1 MESFIIYICLTG
13 MFLPF
18 VILFYNKGYLSAN
31 RYLAGYLFFAALYL
45 LENFSFFYGKSLS
58 GIAFFTTTHAFFY
71 LIGPFSYFY
80 VRSILT
86 DNSKISKYDFLHYAL
101 FAVSFLGYVPYFFS
115 SWEYKL
121 TVAQNL
127 FSENWDIA
135 PFHLNVI
142 IPHKV
147 DQGLNVLQTYF
158 YAISLWYL
166 LWHHKK
172 VANNPIIHNNQ
183 FKLIRNWLLIFTCL
197 ITVITL
203 NFTVAMG
210 SIWIFDDKSVFLSR
224 ASFALLF
231 AAMIY
236 VGLNMMVMFF
246 PNIMYGL
253 PLEVQYQPITLDSQP
268 TSPFVEEKPIE
279 ASVAL
284 PVEENYTLV
293 SDVISNEK
301 KKELELFSPEYQ
313 EKIEGLLQE
322 CIVGQLYLQVDC
334 SLLQISDK
342 LRIPAHH
349 LTYYFNNI
357 KRESFSDWRN
367 HLRVEDTIRIMN
379 QDISS
384 QLTLEAIGLKVG
396 FKSNSTFIRS
406 FKKNT
411 GKTPSEYLGSIS

>member
-1 MESFIIYICLTG
+1 

-86 DNSKISKYDFLHYAL
+86 DNSRISKNDFLHYAL

-127 FSENWDIA
+127 LSENWNLA

-147 DQGLNVLQTYF
+147 DQVLNVLQTYF

-203 NFTVAMG
+203 NFTVAMAN
-210 SIWIFDDKSVFLSR
+210 IWIFDDKSVFLSR

-253 PLEVQYQPITLDSQP
+253 PLEIQYQPIMAN
-268 TSPFVEEKPIE
+268 SPIISDFIEEKPVETIVAVPVEEKF
-279 ASVAL
+279 AAF
-284 PVEENYTLV
+284 T
-293 SDVISNEK
+293 DVISNEK

-313 EKIEGLLQE
+313 EKIESLLQE
-322 CIVGQLYLQVDC
+322 CIFNQMYLQADC
-334 SLLQISDK
+334 SLMQISDK

-349 LTYYFNNI
+349 LTYFFNNI

-367 HLRVEDTIRIMN
+367 RLRIEDATNLLN
-379 QDISS
+379 QDTLR

-406 FKKNT
+406 FKKFN
-411 GKTPSEYLGSIS
+411 GKTPSEYLESVS

>member
-1 MESFIIYICLTG
+1 

-101 FAVSFLGYVPYFFS
+101 FAISFLGYVPYFFS

-127 FSENWDIA
+127 FSENWNIA
-135 PFHLNVI
+135 PFHLNSI

-183 FKLIRNWLLIFTCL
+183 FKLIRTWLLIFICL
-197 ITVITL
+197 ITVITV

-210 SIWIFDDKSVFLSR
+210 SIWIFDDKSVFLNR

-253 PLEVQYQPITLDSQP
+253 PLEVQYEPINVG
-268 TSPFVEEKPIE
+268 SPFNEIVVQEKSIE
-279 ASVAL
+279 TPVSI
-284 PVEENYTLV
+284 PVEENY
-293 SDVISNEK
+293 SMARDVISNEK
-301 KKELELFSPEYQ
+301 KKELELFSPDYQ
-313 EKIEGLLQE
+313 DNIETLLKD
-322 CIVGQLYLQVDC
+322 CIVGKLYLQVDC

-342 LRIPAHH
+342 LKIPAHH

-357 KRESFSDWRN
+357 KKESFSDWRN
-367 HLRVEDTIRIMN
+367 RLRVDEAIRIMN

-411 GKTPSEYLGSIS
+411 EKTPSEYLGSIS

>member
-1 MESFIIYICLTG
+1 

-121 TVAQNL
+121 SVAQNL

-253 PLEVQYQPITLDSQP
+253 PLEVQYQPITADSP
-268 TSPFVEEKPIE
+268 TISAFVEEKPIE
-279 ASVAL
+279 AHVVI
-284 PVEENYTLV
+284 PVEENYTLAT
-293 SDVISNEK
+293 ITIPNEK
-301 KKELELFSPEYQ
+301 KKDLELFSPEYIDN
-313 EKIEGLLQE
+313 IEVLLQE
-322 CIVGQLYLQVDC
+322 FIAEKLYLQEDC
-334 SLLQISDK
+334 SLSLISDK
-342 LRIPAHH
+342 LKIPAHH
-349 LTYYFNNI
+349 LTYYFNSI
-357 KRESFSDWRN
+357 KKESFSDWRN
-367 HLRVEDTIRIMN
+367 QLRVLDAISILN

-406 FKKNT
+406 FKKYN
-411 GKTPSEYLGSIS
+411 GKTPSEYLESVS

>member
-1 MESFIIYICLTG
+1 

-45 LENFSFFYGKSLS
+45 LENFSFFYGKSLF

-127 FSENWDIA
+127 FSENWNIA
-135 PFHLNVI
+135 PFHLNAF

-253 PLEVQYQPITLDSQP
+253 PLEVQYQPITADRP
-268 TSPFVEEKPIE
+268 TISAFVEEKPIE
-279 ASVAL
+279 AHVVI
-284 PVEENYTLV
+284 PVEENYTLAT
-293 SDVISNEK
+293 ITIPNEK
-301 KKELELFSPEYQ
+301 KKDLELFSPEYIDN
-313 EKIEGLLQE
+313 IEVLLQE
-322 CIVGQLYLQVDC
+322 FIAGKLYLQEDC
-334 SLLQISDK
+334 SLSLISDK

-349 LTYYFNNI
+349 LTYYFNSI
-357 KRESFSDWRN
+357 KKESFSDWRN
-367 HLRVEDTIRIMN
+367 KFRIEYAILILK
-379 QDISS
+379 QDLSS

-406 FKKNT
+406 FKKFT
-411 GKTPSEYLGSIS
+411 GKTPSEYILESVS

>member
-1 MESFIIYICLTG
+1 

-142 IPHKV
+142 IHHKV

-253 PLEVQYQPITLDSQP
+253 PLEVQHQPITADSP
-268 TSPFVEEKPIE
+268 TISAFVEEKPIE
-279 ASVAL
+279 AHVVI
-284 PVEENYTLV
+284 PVEENYTLAT
-293 SDVISNEK
+293 ITIPNEK
-301 KKELELFSPEYQ
+301 KKDLELFSPEYIDN
-313 EKIEGLLQE
+313 IEVLLQE
-322 CIVGQLYLQVDC
+322 FIAEKLYLQEDC
-334 SLLQISDK
+334 SLSLISDK
-342 LRIPAHH
+342 LKIPAHH
-349 LTYYFNNI
+349 LTYYFNSI
-357 KRESFSDWRN
+357 KKESFSDWRN
-367 HLRVEDTIRIMN
+367 QLRVLDAISKLN

-411 GKTPSEYLGSIS
+411 GKTPSEYLESVS